1 MMSTFVEASSTIL
14 DLSLQQLLVSS
25 SEKNVFSNPNLLIIK
40 SLKYFTSSKTT
51 AQIQV
56 TVGQLS
62 LILPDPGEMRLQVRG
77 IYVHENYDNM
87 TKVNDIAMLEV

>member
-1 MMSTFVEASSTIL
+1 V
-14 DLSLQQLLVSS
+14 V
-25 SEKNVFSNPNLLIIK
+25 
-40 SLKYFTSSKTT
+40 YFYSKTT

-62 LILPDPGEMRLQVRG
+62 LILPDPGEMRLQVRA
-77 IYVHENYDNM
+77 IHVHENYDNI